1 MLQRVYASVNIVDGT
16 KKHKPN
22 PTHIVNNDKVLEMQ
36 ENLNRRIA
44 LARLR
49 ISTPISVKYNYD

>member
-36 ENLNRRIA
+36 EALNKRIA
-44 LARLR
+44 LTRLR
-49 ISTPISVKYNYD
+49 LSLPISVLSKYI